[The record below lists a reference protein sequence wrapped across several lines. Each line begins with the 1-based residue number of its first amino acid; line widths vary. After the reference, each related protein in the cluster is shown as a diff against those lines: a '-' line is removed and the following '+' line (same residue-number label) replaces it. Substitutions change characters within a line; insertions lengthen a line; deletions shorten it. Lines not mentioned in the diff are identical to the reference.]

1 MEDLALGL
9 MAAGFGGGAFL
20 LALHTKRD
28 SAARAAQRLAYFKH
42 CTQLLDAP
50 QIGWGTAGFPRLGG
64 TYGGI
69 AADVQVMPDT
79 LTVRKLPT
87 LWVMVTLLGPLPVRT
102 TLNIMVRPMGI
113 EPFSK
118 FSTLEHQITPPP
130 GFPPDCAC
138 RTDVPEALLPE
149 TILRP
154 FAAVFDDQRVKEVVL
169 SPKGLR
175 ITFLAEEA
183 HRGRYLIFRD
193 AEMGKTPL
201 APARLKPILGQLYG
215 LHKHIIT
222 ASSAMAERNFA

>member
-28 SAARAAQRLAYFKH
+28 GAARAAQRLAYFKH
-42 CTQLLDAP
+42 CTRLLDVP
-50 QIGWGTAGFPRLGG
+50 QIGRGTAGFPRLGG
-64 TYGGI
+64 NFGGI
-69 AADVQVMPDT
+69 AADVQVMPDSLT
-79 LTVRKLPT
+79 LRKLPA
-87 LWVMVTLLGPLPVRT
+87 LWIMATLLCPLPVRA

-118 FSTLEHQITPPP
+118 FSSLEHQITPPP

-138 RTDVPEALLPE
+138 RTDMPEGVLPEAA
-149 TILRP
+149 LRP
-154 FAAVFDDQRVKEVVL
+154 FAAVFADPRVKEVVL
-169 SPKGLR
+169 TPKGLR

-201 APARLKPILGQLYG
+201 APARLAHVLGQLSG
-215 LHKHIIT
+215 LRKHIIT
-222 ASSAMAERNFA
+222 ASSAMAERKSA